1 MKIVKLPKENF
12 EEFVA
17 RLGTFG
23 EIHAPT
29 KRGDGSASSGAA
41 STDFVFAPVTNAS
54 EIALNCNRTILPLKK
69 YFFKPVEVMFNFD
82 ARKGYELPAEG
93 ADKKIVIFGAH
104 PCDIHGLKILDVVFG
119 GGYADSYF
127 WRRKSRIAVIGLDC
141 IPDEYCFCRSTGADF
156 VDGGFDL
163 FLSDIDGCYLVRI
176 GTSQGDDMVMAAHS
190 LFREVEPR
198 DREAYKS
205 KSVLRRESFQT
216 EIQFQDLPEIMDL
229 EYENEVW
236 QEVAEKCLSC
246 GTCSMVCPTC
256 YCYAVFDE
264 LSLDASSG
272 QRKRRWDSCLF
283 KDYALVAGGHNFRAK
298 RSSRVKNRYFHK
310 QRGFV
315 SRYGRPSCVGCGR
328 CKAYCPAGVD
338 ILEVVQKLRSEP
350 HV

>member
-1 MKIVKLPKENF
+1 MKIVKLPKENL
-12 EEFVA
+12 EEFIA
-17 RLGTFG
+17 RLRTFG

-29 KRGDGSASSGAA
+29 KKGDGSL
-41 STDFVFAPVTNAS
+41 VFAPVTDLRQIVLS
-54 EIALNCNRTILPLKK
+54 CNRTILPPKK
-69 YFFKPVEVMFNFD
+69 YLFKPVEVMFNFCV
-82 ARKGYELPAEG
+82 RKGYEEPAEDT
-93 ADKKIVIFGAH
+93 DKRLVILGAH
-104 PCDIHGLKILDVVFG
+104 PCDIHGLKILDTVLG
-119 GGYADSYF
+119 DGYTDRYF
-127 WRRKSRIAVIGLDC
+127 SARKKRVAVIGLDC
-141 IPDEYCFCRSTGADF
+141 IPDEYCFCRSTGTDY
-156 VDGGFDL
+156 VDSGFDL

-176 GTSQGDDMVMAAHS
+176 GTSQGDDMFMAAQS
-190 LFREVEPR
+190 LFRPVDQH

-205 KSVLRRESFQT
+205 RSILRRESFQT
-216 EIQFQDLPEIMDL
+216 EIQLQDLPEIMDL

-264 LSLDASSG
+264 LNLDASSG

-338 ILEVVQKLRSEP
+338 ILEVVQKLRSES

>member
-12 EEFVA
+12 EEFIA

-29 KRGDGSASSGAA
+29 KKGDGSFA
-41 STDFVFAPVTNAS
+41 FAPVTNPS
-54 EIALNCNRTILPLKK
+54 KIALGCNRTILPLKK
-69 YFFKPVEVMFNFD
+69 YLFKPVEVMFNFHTQ
-82 ARKGYELPAEG
+82 KGYEAPTAET
-93 ADKKIVIFGAH
+93 DKKLVIFGAH
-104 PCDIHGLKILDVVFG
+104 PCDIHGLKILDIVLG
-119 GGYADSYF
+119 GGYTDSYF
-127 WRRKSRIAVIGLDC
+127 SARKNQVAVIGLDC
-141 IPDEYCFCRSTGADF
+141 IPDEFCFCRSTGTDF
-156 VDGGFDL
+156 VDSGFDL
-163 FLSDIDGCYLVRI
+163 FLSDINGCYLVRI
-176 GTSQGDDMVMAAHS
+176 GTSRGDDMVTAAQS
-190 LFREVEPR
+190 LFRPVEQH

-205 KSVLRRESFQT
+205 KSIHRRESFQT
-216 EIQFQDLPEIMDL
+216 EIQLQDLPEIMDL

-264 LSLDASSG
+264 LNLDASSG

-283 KDYALVAGGHNFRAK
+283 KDYALVAGGHNFRAR

-338 ILEVVQKLRSEP
+338 ILEVVQKLRSES